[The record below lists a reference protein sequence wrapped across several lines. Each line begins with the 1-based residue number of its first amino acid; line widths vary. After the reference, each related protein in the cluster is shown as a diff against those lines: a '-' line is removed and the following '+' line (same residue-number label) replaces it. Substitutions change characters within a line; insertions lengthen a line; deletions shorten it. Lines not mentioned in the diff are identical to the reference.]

1 MKKSQY
7 IHETIALDL
16 AERIACGEFL
26 IGEKISGRTL
36 LASHYRVS
44 SETIRK
50 AVAILRDANIVSVS
64 QGKEVLVLSAEE
76 AIKFL
81 NHQSNMQSAYSLR
94 QELEILLEQKKEMNK
109 RFDEIV
115 YQITRYTDRLRNL
128 QPFNPVEIVVDET
141 SQSIGKSI
149 KQLQF
154 RQCTDA
160 TIVAIRRGIEI
171 MVSPNPDILLKDGDR
186 LVVVGRHNVRER
198 VKHYINGKKDENR
211 VKFNTKDSYN

>member
-1 MKKSQY
+1 VKKNRY
-7 IHETIALDL
+7 IHESIAIDL
-16 AERIACGEFL
+16 AERIAHGEFL
-26 IGEKISGRTL
+26 IGAKISGRTL
-36 LASHYRVS
+36 LASHYCVS
-44 SETIRK
+44 AETIRK

-81 NHQSNMQSAYSLR
+81 NHQSNIQSAYSLR
-94 QELEILLEQKKEMNK
+94 QELELLLEQKKEMNT

-115 YQITRYTDRLRNL
+115 YRITRYTDRLRNL
-128 QPFNPVEIVVDET
+128 QPFNPVEIVVGET

-149 KQLQF
+149 KQLQL

-160 TIVAIRRGIEI
+160 TVVAIRRGIEI
-171 MVSPNPDILLKDGDR
+171 MVSPNPDILLNEGDR

-198 VKHYINGKKDENR
+198 VNSYINGKNDANVITSNK
-211 VKFNTKDSYN
+211 KICL